1 MLQTH
6 NLSEL
11 VEHIN
16 VKSGLYDFHKK
27 EPGEKGKTRTE
38 NLDELVSAAKNFEQ
52 SFNEDKDN
60 KEIVENFLDVI
71 SLDAGD
77 RQADEHDDAVQLM
90 TLHSAKGLEFKLVF
104 LTGMEE
110 SLFPHGRSMESASQ
124 LEEERRLCY
133 VGITRAMR
141 KLYLTLSLIHI

>member
-38 NLDELVSAAKNFEQ
+38 NLDELVSAAKTLN
-52 SFNEDKDN
+52 N
-60 KEIVENFLDVI
+60 L
-71 SLDAGD
+71 
-77 RQADEHDDAVQLM
+77 LM
-90 TLHSAKGLEFKLVF
+90 KIKIIK
-104 LTGMEE
+104 
-110 SLFPHGRSMESASQ
+110 
-124 LEEERRLCY
+124 RLLK
-133 VGITRAMR
+133 TF
-141 KLYLTLSLIHI
+141 